1 MAMST
6 ASNVDAPPKRARAVA
21 ALGAVEELLTRAD
34 RPDLDNRVRAA
45 KVRLAQ
51 TGCNVLVV
59 GEFKKGKSTLINALL
74 NAPVCP
80 VDDDVATAKPIEIR
94 HTAEPTAE
102 IVYRQEDLADN
113 KPPVVRTIRF
123 DELPSYASEPPTAPD
138 AHQVASVR
146 VGLPRQLLGTGLI
159 IVDTPGVGGLGSTH
173 SAITIGALPSADAV
187 LFVTDAS
194 QELTASEMEFL
205 RTARALCPATVCVLT
220 KIDFYPHWRRIL
232 ELNKGHLERAGMSSV
247 MLPVSSPLRMAAIDQ
262 NDRELNA
269 ESGFGE
275 LVAVLRDELAARA
288 ERASLSR
295 LASELAEMLDHLESQ
310 LRTELAVLDDPEESA
325 KLVRGLETAKEKA
338 DRLRGQAARWQQTLN
353 DGTAD
358 LGADIEFDLRARFRD
373 LVRDAEESLDK
384 VDPAKTWEE
393 FDPWLS
399 KQAGAS
405 VTANYALL
413 HERAVSLAH
422 QVATHFDTDQHDIVE
437 HLRIDELAT
446 AGFSLDIKSTFKVD
460 RVSPV
465 TNALSTVRGMT
476 GGIMMLSVFAGMAS
490 IVLSPFALAAVG
502 LTMGRKMG
510 KDERTRQLMQRRMLA
525 KQSVRKYTDDLIFVG
540 GKDSRD
546 TLRRITRQL
555 RDYFLQRAEELTAS
569 TSESLAAAQQAMR
582 SSEQTRTTRKKT
594 VAVLL
599 NQIASV
605 RAAIVAIDPAK
616 P

>member
-1 MAMST
+1 MAMSPG
-6 ASNVDAPPKRARAVA
+6 ANVEAPPKRARAVNA
-21 ALGAVEELLTRAD
+21 VSAVEDLLSKAERT
-34 RPDLDNRVRAA
+34 DLDRRIKAA
-45 KVRLAQ
+45 KERLAQ
-51 TGCNVLVV
+51 TGCSVLVV

-94 HTAEPTAE
+94 HTPEPTAE
-102 IVYRQEDLADN
+102 IVYRVEDLGDTKA
-113 KPPVVRTIRF
+113 PVVRTIRF

-138 AHQVASVR
+138 AHEVASVR

-205 RTARALCPATVCVLT
+205 RTARSLCPATVCVMT

-232 ELNKGHLERAGMSSV
+232 ELNRGHLERAGMSPV
-247 MLPVSSPLRMAAIDQ
+247 MLPVSSPLRMAAIDR
-262 NDRELNA
+262 NDKQLNA

-288 ERASLSR
+288 ERASLNR
-295 LASELAEMLDHLESQ
+295 LSSELAEMLDHLESQ

-338 DRLRGQAARWQQTLN
+338 DRLRGQASRWQQTLN
-353 DGTAD
+353 DGSTD
-358 LGADIEFDLRARFRD
+358 LSGDIEFDLRAQFRD
-373 LVRDAEESLDK
+373 LVRDAEDSLEK

-393 FDPWLS
+393 FEPWLS
-399 KQAGAS
+399 KQASGAI
-405 VTANYALL
+405 TANYTLL

-437 HLRIDELAT
+437 HLSIDELASGT
-446 AGFSLDIKSTFKVD
+446 FDFDLKPSFKVD
-460 RVSPV
+460 RISPMN
-465 TNALSTVRGMT
+465 NAMSALRGTT
-476 GGIMMLSVFAGMAS
+476 GGMMMLSVFASMAG
-490 IVLSPFALAAVG
+490 VVLAAPAVLGVG
-502 LTMGRKMG
+502 VIMGRKMA
-510 KDERTRQLMQRRMLA
+510 KDERARQLLQRRMLA
-525 KQSVRKYTDDLIFVG
+525 KQAVRKYTDDLIFVA

-569 TSESLAAAQQAMR
+569 TSESLAAAQQAIR
-582 SSEQTRTTRKKT
+582 SSEQTRANRKKV
-594 VAVLL
+594 VAALL
-599 NQIASV
+599 GQISSS
-605 RAAIVAIDPAK
+605 RAAVAAIDPGAS
-616 P
+616 

>member
-1 MAMST
+1 M
-6 ASNVDAPPKRARAVA
+6 
-21 ALGAVEELLTRAD
+21 
-34 RPDLDNRVRAA
+34 
-45 KVRLAQ
+45 
-51 TGCNVLVV
+51 
-59 GEFKKGKSTLINALL
+59 
-74 NAPVCP
+74 
-80 VDDDVATAKPIEIR
+80 
-94 HTAEPTAE
+94 
-102 IVYRQEDLADN
+102 
-113 KPPVVRTIRF
+113 
-123 DELPSYASEPPTAPD
+123 
-138 AHQVASVR
+138 
-146 VGLPRQLLGTGLI
+146 
-159 IVDTPGVGGLGSTH
+159 GGLGSTH

-413 HERAVSLAH
+413 HERAVALAH

>member
-21 ALGAVEELLTRAD
+21 ARGAVEELLTKAD

-45 KVRLAQ
+45 KVRLVQ

-102 IVYRQEDLADN
+102 IVYRQADLADN

-123 DELPSYASEPPTAPD
+123 DELPAYASEPPTAPD
-138 AHQVASVR
+138 AHEVASVR

-205 RTARALCPATVCVLT
+205 RTARALCPATVCVMT

-232 ELNKGHLERAGMSSV
+232 ELNKGHLERGGMSTV

-325 KLVRGLETAKEKA
+325 QLVRGLETAKEKA

-399 KQAGAS
+399 KQAATS

-413 HERAVSLAH
+413 HERAVALAH

-460 RVSPV
+460 RVSPI

-490 IVLSPFALAAVG
+490 IALSPFAMAAVG

-569 TSESLAAAQQAMR
+569 TSESLAAAQQALR

-605 RAAIVAIDPAK
+605 RAAIVAIDPSK